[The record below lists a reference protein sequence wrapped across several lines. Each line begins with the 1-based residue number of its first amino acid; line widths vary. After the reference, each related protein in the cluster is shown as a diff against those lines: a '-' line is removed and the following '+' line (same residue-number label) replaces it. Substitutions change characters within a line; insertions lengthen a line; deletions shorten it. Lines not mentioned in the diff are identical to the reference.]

1 MINLNVL
8 KFVRGI
14 LKCCVINME
23 GVASLIYDTS
33 PKHYVAV

>member
-14 LKCCVINME
+14 MNCCVINME

-33 PKHYVAV
+33 QKHYVAV